1 MTFPFLFFFPFVLF
15 VFLPFCP
22 YDFESRLSTSTFLIF
37 SNSNGLKFK
46 LPGQFMLL
54 SFKFVV
60 LYAVGPVMSAI

>member
-1 MTFPFLFFFPFVLF
+1 MTFPFCFSSLLSSV
-15 VFLPFCP
+15 